1 MNKTLIKTLPLV
13 AALALLAA
21 CGTPKDIVYLQ
32 DAPGGSEFYTVQ
44 SEPIRLKPMDQ
55 ISIIVNGLDPQVS
68 AMFNLPY
75 FSRRIGETQSL
86 TATGNVGNMNQSG
99 QISGYTVD
107 SDGNIDFPVLGKIY
121 VQGKTRAE
129 VCQYVKQLLIDS
141 RQIKEPIV
149 TVEFMNLG
157 FSVLGDVT
165 NPGRY
170 RIDRDE
176 FTIFD
181 ALSLAGDLTINGRRT
196 DVRLI
201 RNSGTDREVVY
212 NFDLTQSYGIY
223 SSPAYY
229 IQQGD
234 LIYVT
239 PNNKRRRESTVLGN
253 STLTPSFWVSLV
265 SSATSIATSVA
276 LLMSYANK

>member
-1 MNKTLIKTLPLV
+1 MKRTLIKTLPLV

-32 DAPGGSEFYTVQ
+32 DAPGGSEFYTVH

-75 FSRRIGETQSL
+75 FNRRIGESQSL
-86 TATGNVGNMNQSG
+86 TATGNVGVSNQTG

-141 RQIKEPIV
+141 RQIKDPVV

-170 RIDRDE
+170 RI
-176 FTIFD
+176 D

-265 SSATSIATSVA
+265 SSVTSIATSVA